1 MLKKR
6 IIPIILLSGKR
17 TVKGKNFKN
26 YIDTGNPI
34 SQVKVYSSQHADEII
49 FIDIDAS
56 SKSKKTLKDV
66 IRTASKESHM
76 PFTAGGGIKKL
87 NDIYEILAEG
97 ADKVVIN
104 TAAYHDRKLVIDA
117 VKSFGSQA
125 ITLGIDYKFDEKD
138 NKNYVWTHSG
148 LKKTNIDPIEL
159 ALDYQDLNIG
169 ELFIN
174 SIDRD
179 GTMAGYDIDLGN
191 KISKKLKIPVTISGG
206 AGNFTHLLELFQKT
220 EASAAAC
227 GSIFHFGDNSPLR
240 ARSFL
245 KNEGLEVRK
254 IK

>member
-6 IIPIILLSGKR
+6 IIPVLLLSGNR
-17 TVKGKNFKN
+17 TVKGKNFKD

-34 SQVKVYSSQHADEII
+34 TQVKIYSSQHTDEII

-56 SKSKKTLKDV
+56 SKSKKTLKDT
-66 IRTASKESHM
+66 IRIASKESHM

-87 NDIYEILAEG
+87 DDIYEILAEG
-97 ADKVVIN
+97 ADKVIIN
-104 TAAYHDRKLVIDA
+104 TAAYYDRKLVVDA
-117 VKSFGSQA
+117 VKAFGSQA
-125 ITLGIDYKFDEKD
+125 IILGIDYKFDKKD
-138 NKNYVWTHSG
+138 NNNYVWTHSG
-148 LKKTNIDPIEL
+148 LKKTKINPIKL

-179 GTMAGYDIDLGN
+179 GVMDGYDISLGS
-191 KISKKLKIPVTISGG
+191 KISEKLKIPVTIAGG
-206 AGNFTHLLELFQKT
+206 AGNFSHLLELFQKT

-240 ARSFL
+240 ARSYL
-245 KNEGLEVRK
+245 KNQGIEVRK

>member
-6 IIPIILLSGKR
+6 IIPVLLLSKNR
-17 TVKGKNFKN
+17 TVKGKNFKD

-34 SQVKVYSSQHADEII
+34 SQVKIYSSQYADEII

-56 SKSKKTLKDV
+56 FKSKKTLKDT
-66 IRTASKESHM
+66 IRIASKESHM

-87 NDIYEILAEG
+87 DDIYEILAEG
-97 ADKVVIN
+97 ADKVIIN
-104 TAAYHDRKLVIDA
+104 TAAHYDRKLVVDA
-117 VKSFGSQA
+117 VKVFGSQA
-125 ITLGIDYKFDEKD
+125 IILGIDYKLDKKN

-148 LKKTNIDPIEL
+148 LKKTKINPINL
-159 ALDYQDLNIG
+159 ALAYQDLNIG

-179 GTMAGYDIDLGN
+179 GTMGGYDIDLSS
-191 KISKKLKIPVTISGG
+191 KISEKLKIPVIISGG
-206 AGNFTHLLELFQKT
+206 AGNFYHLLELFKKT

-240 ARSFL
+240 ARSYL
-245 KNEGLEVRK
+245 KNQGMQVRN

>member
-6 IIPIILLSGKR
+6 IIPVLLLSGTR
-17 TVKGKNFKN
+17 TVKGKNFKD

-34 SQVKVYSSQHADEII
+34 TQVKIYSSQHTDEII

-56 SKSKKTLKDV
+56 SKSKQTLKNT
-66 IRTASKESHM
+66 IRVASKESHM

-87 NDIYEILAEG
+87 DDIYEILAEG
-97 ADKVVIN
+97 ADKVIIN
-104 TAAYHDRKLVIDA
+104 TAAYYDRKLIIDA
-117 VKSFGSQA
+117 VKTFGSQA
-125 ITLGIDYKFDEKD
+125 IILGIDYKLDKKD
-138 NKNYVWTHSG
+138 NKYYVWTHSG
-148 LKKTNIDPIEL
+148 LKKTKIDPLKL

-179 GTMAGYDIDLGN
+179 GVMNGYDIELGS
-191 KISKKLKIPVTISGG
+191 KISQTLKIPVISGGG
-206 AGNFTHLLELFQKT
+206 AGNFSHLLELFQKT
-220 EASAAAC
+220 EISAAAC

-240 ARSFL
+240 ARSYL
-245 KNEGLEVRK
+245 KNQGIEVRK